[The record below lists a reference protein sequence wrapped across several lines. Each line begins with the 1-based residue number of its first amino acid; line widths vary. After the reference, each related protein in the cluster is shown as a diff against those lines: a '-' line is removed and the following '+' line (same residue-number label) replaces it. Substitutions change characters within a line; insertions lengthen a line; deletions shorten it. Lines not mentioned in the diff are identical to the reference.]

1 MKSVEEVEAD
11 WNVLLLMY
19 DFLYRWFM
27 ETSSSLQTLQIE
39 TKPEWTEI

>member
-1 MKSVEEVEAD
+1 MKPVEEVEAD

-19 DFLYRWFM
+19 GFLYRYFM
-27 ETSSSLQTLQIE
+27 ETFSSLQTLQIE

>member
-19 DFLYRWFM
+19 GFLYRWFM

-39 TKPEWTEI
+39 TQPEWTEI